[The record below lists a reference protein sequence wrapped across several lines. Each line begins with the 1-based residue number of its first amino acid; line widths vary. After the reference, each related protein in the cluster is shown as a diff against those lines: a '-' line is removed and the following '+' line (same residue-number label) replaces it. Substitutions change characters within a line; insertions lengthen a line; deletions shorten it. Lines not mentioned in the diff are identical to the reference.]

1 MAGISAAKRLS
12 EHGLENIL
20 VLEGD
25 NRIGGRVKDIQF
37 GGIKVEVN
45 QTLLTLTLQG
55 FLT

>member
-25 NRIGGRVKDIQF
+25 NRIGGRVKDVQF

-55 FLT
+55 FLM

>member
-25 NRIGGRVKDIQF
+25 NRIGGRVKDVQF

-45 QTLLTLTLQG
+45 QTLLISARNSRI
-55 FLT
+55 